1 MKYWHYLFFVDLF
14 CLSITS
20 DLNNVIKYHVQTNE
34 RIRLECGLKS
44 KSDTEDVNIPFFS
57 FTKKKTLNFIFLI
70 CIDNLDAYS
79 SAIQSR
85 YFNLS

>member
-44 KSDTEDVNIPFFS
+44 KSDTEDVNIPFFLLPKKN
-57 FTKKKTLNFIFLI
+57 TKFHISNLYRQFGCVFVSHTIQIF
-70 CIDNLDAYS
+70 
-79 SAIQSR
+79 
-85 YFNLS
+85 